1 MVKDNQRA
9 HSRASRWPDT
19 LAGRLAAALVLFVLL
34 ATAGV
39 LGVEYARGR
48 ETLLRE
54 SQNRIQAR
62 GRLAAD
68 RLQRAL
74 GDRLRLVEA
83 WPGLGAAQDIAVDD
97 VDKRLAASL
106 TQLAG
111 SFQGQDLAL
120 AVDTVG
126 RVVASS
132 DAAWIGRTTNGNGW
146 LPLLRRTDGKAAR
159 LYVLR
164 QDSDPGVLAASP
176 VFGPR
181 GGQLGW
187 IALITPWSELLNEVA
202 PDDRAGLSV
211 HTADGRRVVGDAPS
225 ADTRMLTARE
235 TMRAL
240 GGLHLQTVTAEPVS
254 QALRPLRTASV
265 QLFVLAL
272 VFLAV
277 ALPAVVV
284 YARSTTRELR
294 RLTDAARAVRRD
306 DASDFHRVS
315 DTAPRE
321 VRVLSGALETM
332 LDRLEASRHELARQ
346 ESLAAMG
353 MMAAGLAHEIRT
365 PLSIVRGSAE
375 MLGRNAP
382 AGSREE
388 ELTTFILGET
398 GRLSRLVNDLLS
410 FARPREPER
419 APVDLADIV
428 ARVVSAI
435 GGEYDADQMGLDADL
450 AATPVDGDA
459 DQLYQVVLNLLANAR
474 KASSAGSR
482 VRVRCAVEADT
493 AVLEIRDQGKG
504 IAPEQLADI
513 WTPFFTTGGGGTGLG
528 LPIVRRIVE
537 AHGGTVTIE
546 SQPDAGTTATVRLP
560 ARSDA

>member
-1 MVKDNQRA
+1 LTKDNQRA

-19 LAGRLAAALVLFVLL
+19 LAGRLAAALVVFVLL

-39 LGVEYARGR
+39 LGVEYVRGR

-54 SQNRIQAR
+54 SQNRLQAR
-62 GRLAAD
+62 DRLAAD
-68 RLQRAL
+68 RLERAL

-106 TQLAG
+106 SQLAG

-120 AVDTVG
+120 AVDTGG
-126 RVVASS
+126 RVVAAS
-132 DAAWIGRTTNGNGW
+132 DPAWIGRTTGGSGW
-146 LPLLRRTDGKAAR
+146 LPLLRQSEGRAAR
-159 LYVLR
+159 LHVLR
-164 QDSDPGVLAASP
+164 QEAQPGVLASSP

-181 GGQLGW
+181 GDRLGW
-187 IALITPWSELLNEVA
+187 IVLLTPWSELLNEVA
-202 PDDRAGLSV
+202 PDDRTGLSV
-211 HTADGRRVVGDAPS
+211 HTAEGRLVVGDMPE
-225 ADTRMLTARE
+225 ADTPVLTARE
-235 TMRAL
+235 TMREL
-240 GGLHLQTVTAEPVS
+240 GGVQFRTETTEPVS
-254 QALRPLRTASV
+254 EALRPLRTASV

-277 ALPAVVV
+277 ALPAVVL

-294 RLTDAARAVRRD
+294 RLTDAARDVRRED
-306 DASDFHRVS
+306 VSDFHQVS
-315 DTAPRE
+315 DAAPRE

-332 LDRLEASRHELARQ
+332 LSRLEASRHELARQ

-375 MLGRNAP
+375 MLGRNAA

-388 ELTTFILGET
+388 ELTTFILSET

-419 APVDLADIV
+419 APADLADI
-428 ARVVSAI
+428 ADQVSSAM
-435 GGEYDADQMGLDADL
+435 GGEFEANDVALETDL
-450 AATPVDGDA
+450 AAAPVNGDA

-474 KASSAGSR
+474 KASPAGSR
-482 VRVRCAVEADT
+482 VHLTCAVQAGS
-493 AVLEIRDQGKG
+493 AVLQIRDHGAG
-504 IAPEQLADI
+504 IRPERLAEV

-537 AHGGTVTIE
+537 AHGGTVTLE
-546 SQPDAGTTATVRLP
+546 SETDEGTTATVRLP
-560 ARSDA
+560 ARSDP

>member
-1 MVKDNQRA
+1 MTKDNQRA
-9 HSRASRWPDT
+9 HGRANRWPDT

-62 GRLAAD
+62 DRLAAD
-68 RLQRAL
+68 RLERAL
-74 GDRLRLVEA
+74 GDRLRLVDA

-106 TQLAG
+106 AQLAG
-111 SFQGQDLAL
+111 SFEGQDLAL
-120 AVDTVG
+120 AVDSAG
-126 RVVASS
+126 RVVAAS
-132 DAAWIGRTTNGNGW
+132 DPAWIGRSTVGNGW
-146 LPLLRRTDGKAAR
+146 LPLLRQTTGGTAQ

-164 QDSDPGVLAASP
+164 QNEDPGVLAASP

-181 GGQLGW
+181 GGRLGW

-202 PDDRAGLSV
+202 PDDRTGLSV
-211 HTADGRRVVGDAPS
+211 TLADGQVVVGTPPTS
-225 ADTRMLTARE
+225 ATPVLTARE
-235 TMRAL
+235 TMRDL
-240 GGLHLQTVTAEPVS
+240 GGTRFQTVTTVPVS
-254 QALRPLRTASV
+254 QALQPLRTASV

-277 ALPAVVV
+277 ALPAVVL

-294 RLTDAARAVRRD
+294 RLTEAARDVRRD
-306 DASDFHRVS
+306 DASVFDQPS
-315 DTAPRE
+315 DAAPRE
-321 VRVLSGALETM
+321 VRVLAGALGTM

-365 PLSIVRGSAE
+365 PLSIVSGSAE
-375 MLGRNAP
+375 MLGRNAAP
-382 AGSREE
+382 GSREE
-388 ELTTFILGET
+388 ELTAFILSET

-419 APVDLADIV
+419 RPVDLADI
-428 ARVVSAI
+428 AGQVVSAMS
-435 GGEYDADQMGLDADL
+435 GEYEASQVALEADL
-450 AATPVDGDA
+450 TPAPVNGDG

-474 KASSAGSR
+474 KASPAGSR
-482 VRVRCAVEADT
+482 VRVTCRVQDD
-493 AVLEIRDQGKG
+493 VVLLEIRDRGSG
-504 IAPEQLADI
+504 IPPERLADV

-537 AHGGTVTIE
+537 AHGGTVTLE
-546 SQPDAGTTATVRLP
+546 SQPDAGTTAIVRLP
-560 ARSDA
+560 ARSDV